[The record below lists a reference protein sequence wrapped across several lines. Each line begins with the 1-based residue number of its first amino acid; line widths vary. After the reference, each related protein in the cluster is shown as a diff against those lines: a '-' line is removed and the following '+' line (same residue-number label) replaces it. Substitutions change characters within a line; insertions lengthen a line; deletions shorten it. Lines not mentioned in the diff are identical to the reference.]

1 MFNAMRDKVIFTTRL
16 LWFAAGLCVSQRLIV
31 IHPKYRDDKPLL
43 AHERCHQQ
51 QMARVG
57 TLTFWWRYLT
67 RKAFRQAS
75 EVEAYKVQI
84 AHGAK
89 RHDCARYLAESYWLG
104 IDYATAY
111 ALLKA

>member
-1 MFNAMRDKVIFTTRL
+1 MILHTRL
-16 LWFAAGLCVSQRLIV
+16 LWFSSGFTISQRLIV

-67 RKAFRQAS
+67 DKAFRQQA

-84 AHGAK
+84 SYGAK
-89 RHDCARYLAESYWLG
+89 HSSCARHLSTGYWLNL
-104 IDYATAY
+104 DYNTAY
-111 ALLKA
+111 NLLKD